1 MIDPHLYFAFIVA
14 TSLLM
19 LIPGPNVALIVANSV
34 AHGSRYGI
42 VTVLG
47 TSSAM
52 IVQLGLTA
60 LGMVT
65 ALGQLALWFG
75 WLRWLGVL
83 YLLFLG
89 IKQWRAP
96 KVDLTSTR
104 ALPRSSASIYVRG
117 FLVSLT
123 NPKTLVFYGA
133 FFPQF
138 LTPGA
143 RANAQLALL
152 SFTFLG
158 LAVSFDLGW
167 ALLSGRARRFL
178 AARAE
183 LRNRL
188 SGGILIGAAV
198 GLAVARRK

>member
-1 MIDPHLYFAFIVA
+1 MIDSHLYFAFIIA

-52 IVQLGLTA
+52 VLQLGLTA

-65 ALGQLALWFG
+65 ALGRLALWFDG
-75 WLRWLGVL
+75 LRWLGVA
-83 YLLFLG
+83 YLIFLG
-89 IKQWRAP
+89 IKQWRAK
-96 KVDLTSTR
+96 KVDLTETR
-104 ALPRSSASIYVRG
+104 ALPRSSAWIYLRG

-138 LTPGA
+138 LAPGA
-143 RANAQLALL
+143 RANAQLASL

-158 LAVSFDLGW
+158 LALCFDLGW
-167 ALLSGRARRFL
+167 VVLSGRARRFL

-183 LRNRL
+183 LRNGL
-188 SGGILIGAAV
+188 SGSILIGAAV

>member
-1 MIDPHLYFAFIVA
+1 MIDPQLYFAFIVA

-34 AHGSRYGI
+34 AHGSRYGL

-52 IVQLGLTA
+52 VVQLGLTA

-65 ALGQLALWFG
+65 ALGRLALWFD
-75 WLRWLGVL
+75 WLRWLGVA
-83 YLLFLG
+83 YLIFLG
-89 IKQWRAP
+89 IQQWRAP
-96 KVDLTSTR
+96 KVDLTATR
-104 ALPRSSASIYVRG
+104 AQPRSLAAIYLRG

-143 RANAQLALL
+143 RASAQLAVL
-152 SFTFLG
+152 SCTFLG
-158 LAVSFDLGW
+158 LAAFFDLGW

-178 AARAE
+178 AAHAE

-188 SGGILIGAAV
+188 SGGILLGAAV